1 MDEDEDQRGDEEEQ
15 WNGVNKTT
23 SEQAR
28 HGLQLI

>member
-15 WNGVNKTT
+15 GNGVNQTT

-28 HGLQLI
+28 HGLQPI